1 MHHSW
6 ENLGILSPLAIV
18 RLDIVLHGF
27 LSPLD
32 FVPLGFC
39 PPWILSHLDIVP
51 LGFCPHWIL
60 SPWVFVL
67 LGFCPLGYC
76 PMGFCPVGF
85 CPRTSTSSSFRSLNM
100 AARRIK
106 LHTRDISNASGQFLL
121 TLTIDILIYVKS
133 IGHCLSPQKISL
145 LCVLYL
151 QRYGVLEI
159 VENKTAANFTQN
171 VTHAIGLPCTV
182 KWPYLKTYVD
192 HSAQTLDLCINMAIE
207 PLVKNPAKSE
217 TEEHGPHKIL
227 GDMTWNDLDAKCHFP
242 RFHPILIILNSTS
255 PNGLFWQTL
264 DKVTTGCSHFKKLL
278 TLHL

>member
-85 CPRTSTSSSFRSLNM
+85 CPRTN
-100 AARRIK
+100 K
-106 LHTRDISNASGQFLL
+106 DIHYQMM
-121 TLTIDILIYVKS
+121 IL
-133 IGHCLSPQKISL
+133 QNISL
-145 LCVLYL
+145 SQTNAGQHNMEEICQSFIFIIHYPHIVC
-151 QRYGVLEI
+151 QRI
-159 VENKTAANFTQN
+159 VILVVSYCNPKFIA
-171 VTHAIGLPCTV
+171 
-182 KWPYLKTYVD
+182 
-192 HSAQTLDLCINMAIE
+192 CI
-207 PLVKNPAKSE
+207 LV
-217 TEEHGPHKIL
+217 IL
-227 GDMTWNDLDAKCHFP
+227 
-242 RFHPILIILNSTS
+242 
-255 PNGLFWQTL
+255 
-264 DKVTTGCSHFKKLL
+264 
-278 TLHL
+278 

>member
-39 PPWILSHLDIVP
+39 PPWILSHLDIFP

-85 CPRTSTSSSFRSLNM
+85 CPRTISTMGTYF
-100 AARRIK
+100 I
-106 LHTRDISNASGQFLL
+106 
-121 TLTIDILIYVKS
+121 
-133 IGHCLSPQKISL
+133 
-145 LCVLYL
+145 
-151 QRYGVLEI
+151 
-159 VENKTAANFTQN
+159 
-171 VTHAIGLPCTV
+171 TV
-182 KWPYLKTYVD
+182 
-192 HSAQTLDLCINMAIE
+192 H
-207 PLVKNPAKSE
+207 
-217 TEEHGPHKIL
+217 
-227 GDMTWNDLDAKCHFP
+227 
-242 RFHPILIILNSTS
+242 LIIMLT
-255 PNGLFWQTL
+255 
-264 DKVTTGCSHFKKLL
+264 DFKNYKTVPLESVLKLKQE
-278 TLHL
+278 HRF